1 MVFLSKQRNVSTT
14 ENRIKIIKLQELA
27 RKRLEI
33 ERILIRED
41 PEVFLKKVEEQK
53 WREIQFKFG
62 RDYNGPVKLE

>member
-53 WREIQFKFG
+53 
-62 RDYNGPVKLE
+62 